1 MKRNEQYQWLSLRE
15 SERVPIIPKLRT
27 NKESDRRVKLFST
40 PVDLA
45 RNQTRICIGCRNI
58 LSWRVALVGL
68 SAMLAAGCA
77 HRTYT
82 ARAPA
87 QPPSGQ
93 PSSVPGAPP
102 SVERQPAIPGE
113 YVEEGVASWYGVP
126 FDGHRTSDGEIYHM
140 HQLTAAHRTLPFG
153 SIVRVTN
160 LDNGK
165 QTEVRIN
172 DRGPFVADRVID
184 LSLSAAQA
192 IGMVG
197 PGTAKVRLEIVEGPP
212 NAQPAFFGVQ
222 VGAFETQS
230 SAERLRRQLE
240 ARYTPVIV
248 VAYDSPKGKFYRVR
262 VGSFRT
268 QDAARQ
274 FAGQLRS
281 SDRFTT
287 FVVRLD
293 D

>member
-1 MKRNEQYQWLSLRE
+1 
-15 SERVPIIPKLRT
+15 
-27 NKESDRRVKLFST
+27 
-40 PVDLA
+40 
-45 RNQTRICIGCRNI
+45 
-58 LSWRVALVGL
+58 
-68 SAMLAAGCA
+68 
-77 HRTYT
+77 
-82 ARAPA
+82 
-87 QPPSGQ
+87 
-93 PSSVPGAPP
+93 
-102 SVERQPAIPGE
+102 
-113 YVEEGVASWYGVP
+113 VASWYGVP
-126 FDGHRTSDGEIYHM
+126 FDGHRTSDGEIYNM
-140 HQLTAAHRTLPFG
+140 HQFTAAHRTLPFG

-165 QTEVRIN
+165 HTEVRIN

-192 IGMVG
+192 IGMIG

-212 NAQPAFFGVQ
+212 NSQAGVFGVQ

-230 SAERLRRQLE
+230 SAERLRRQLK
-240 ARYTPVIV
+240 ARYAPVIV

-274 FAGQLRS
+274 FAGQLHS

>member
-1 MKRNEQYQWLSLRE
+1 
-15 SERVPIIPKLRT
+15 
-27 NKESDRRVKLFST
+27 
-40 PVDLA
+40 
-45 RNQTRICIGCRNI
+45 
-58 LSWRVALVGL
+58 
-68 SAMLAAGCA
+68 MLAAGCA

-82 ARAPA
+82 AHAPA

-93 PSSVPGAPP
+93 PPSVPGGTAPSPPSGAPP
-102 SVERQPAIPGE
+102 SVEGQPTIPGE

-212 NAQPAFFGVQ
+212 NRQPGFFGVQ

-230 SAERLRRQLE
+230 NAERLRRQLE

-248 VAYDSPKGKFYRVR
+248 VAYDSPQGKFYRVR

-274 FAGQLRS
+274 LAGQLHS